1 MSIIETIN
9 VNDEVIKLE
18 MLDRTTRLDIFKKLK
33 DDMKGSLIHERITC
47 DNCLTQVNPLCEAV
61 PVNKRNML
69 FGTKLF
75 ILLEPQ
81 CPVCNAFIPCETFF
95 HIEN

>member
-1 MSIIETIN
+1 MSIIGTVNI
-9 VNDEVIKLE
+9 NDEVVKLE
-18 MLDRTTRLDIFKKLK
+18 MLDRSTRLDYFKKLK
-33 DDMKGSLIHERITC
+33 SDMKGSLILECIVC
-47 DNCLTQVNPLCEAV
+47 NNCLTRVNPLCETV